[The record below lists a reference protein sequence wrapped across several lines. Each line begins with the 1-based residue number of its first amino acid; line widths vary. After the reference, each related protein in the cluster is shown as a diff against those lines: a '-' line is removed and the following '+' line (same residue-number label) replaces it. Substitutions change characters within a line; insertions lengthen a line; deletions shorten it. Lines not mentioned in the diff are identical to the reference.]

1 MVNTRL
7 GRWHPLFAL
16 SWPLRRLLLP
26 TPAQG
31 CASVVAAATADGV
44 VSGEYYGIDRA
55 TRELQRLE
63 PSPASRDPETARAL
77 WDATLRWA
85 GVSLPPQK

>member
-1 MVNTRL
+1 M
-7 GRWHPLFAL
+7 PKAL
-16 SWPLRRLLLP
+16 TKRGPEVLVGTGVVVGVGVDNVPACRAYEKVGFRRLAP
-26 TPAQG
+26 G
-31 CASVVAAATADGV
+31 DSFC
-44 VSGEYYGIDRA
+44 RC
-55 TRELQRLE
+55 ELQRLE